1 MAAAGSDARD
11 VAAAEDGGT
20 SSAKHV
26 KFLRKRRAR
35 MQKRYEAR
43 VLLGNDIGQLRHVMR
58 QLDEARLAVVDCI
71 SALDVRGAA
80 ALTRRARVAIP
91 CCGGV
96 RLQRWL
102 QFGVVQPHA
111 HLHSH

>member
-11 VAAAEDGGT
+11 AEDGGT

-80 ALTRRARVAIP
+80 APTRRARVAMS
-91 CCGGV
+91 GV

-102 QFGVVQPHA
+102 QFGVGA
-111 HLHSH
+111 SRALALTLMRGGGR